1 MCENFSRELV
11 KVVIA
16 QITQALGFHGIQQSA
31 CETLADIMQLY
42 IEELGYSS
50 HLYAEHATRTESN
63 FHDINGSFED
73 LGVSV
78 TDLFTFITQFEEIP
92 FAKAVPPF
100 PLPKKE
106 TPHPPDL
113 AEKEEL
119 PHPDH
124 IPSFLPSFPPRHTY
138 AHTPLYAERITDAR
152 TLRREKSKQK
162 RHLERSLY
170 DLSTKMGAKPV
181 ASYEELIQQRANP
194 FLAPPKQAKSQ
205 QTKSADVVT
214 PQSDKIIHDASPVL
228 PTPLT
233 DLTPYAD
240 VITEEVPP
248 EKPAPTITAMDID
261 DFERQKK
268 RAKVEKILS
277 LSHQDGIVESLDMP
291 GSSTADKDEKMMS
304 P

>member
-1 MCENFSRELV
+1 MCENFSRELM
-11 KVVIA
+11 KVVVAQIA
-16 QITQALGFHGIQQSA
+16 QAVGFHSIHQSA
-31 CETLADIMQLY
+31 SESIADILQLY

-63 FHDINGSFED
+63 FHDINSTFED

-78 TDLFTFITQFEEIP
+78 PDLFNFVTQFEEIP

-106 TPHPPDL
+106 IPHPPDL
-113 AEKEEL
+113 ADKEEL

-124 IPSFLPSFPPRHTY
+124 IPSFLPPFPPRHTY
-138 AHTPLYAERITDAR
+138 AHTPLFSERITDPR
-152 TLRREKSKQK
+152 MLRREKSKQK
-162 RHLERSLY
+162 RQLEKSLI
-170 DLSTKMGAKPV
+170 DLSSKMGAKSV

-194 FLAPPKQAKSQ
+194 YLAPPRQAKS
-205 QTKSADVVT
+205 KSEVST
-214 PQSDKIIHDASPVL
+214 PPISDRLMMDAPPL
-228 PTPLT
+228 HPTPIT
-233 DLTPYAD
+233 DLAPYAD
-240 VITEEVPP
+240 VITSAEDSHYERPP
-248 EKPAPTITAMDID
+248 PTSAMDID
-261 DFERQKK
+261 DFERAKK

-291 GSSTADKDEKMMS
+291 GANAADKEDKITS